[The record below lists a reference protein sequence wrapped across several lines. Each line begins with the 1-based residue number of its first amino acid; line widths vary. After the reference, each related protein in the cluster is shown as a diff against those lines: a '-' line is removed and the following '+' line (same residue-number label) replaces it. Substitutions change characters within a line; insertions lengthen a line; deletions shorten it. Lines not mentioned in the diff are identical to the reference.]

1 MQTRID
7 FSEEAQL
14 RERLIES
21 YKEEL
26 NETKDKLQMA
36 STTIDEMK
44 NMVLE
49 INQEY
54 KLVSDEKEQE
64 GKAFEA
70 KLKEKETVVNKLEQE
85 LKNANELLSIAKR
98 KGATVL
104 SESDIEQLSPA
115 AAVASRL
122 LKSGM
127 SLTQIYSEHVNLSET
142 LQQEKKENERLKSY
156 IDELVRD
163 IEEKAPTMIRQKQ
176 EYEDS
181 VKTINNL
188 TEQLEKSMMD
198 FEVLKSKSEDSI
210 KKFNLVTS
218 ENMRLKQDIQDFSR
232 QITVLL
238 HEIETMRRLAA
249 KSGNSA
255 NLVAT
260 KVDMDSSH
268 MNTSIA
274 NLFASNAHDDSSVS
288 EVTSSSEVQNKNLF
302 LFRNIEELQKQN
314 QKLVQLVHEIT
325 DKKQS
330 EEKIELDLRTKEY
343 NEKLNLA
350 MRELEEFKKQ
360 REKQEQVVGFEFSI
374 RINKFNRFI
383 RIRFK

>member
-1 MQTRID
+1 MQTRLD

-14 RERLIES
+14 RERLIDS

-26 NETKDKLQMA
+26 NDTKDKLQIA
-36 STTIDEMK
+36 SKTIDEMK
-44 NMVLE
+44 QMVLE

-54 KLVSDEKEQE
+54 KSVSDEKEQE
-64 GKAFEA
+64 SKAFEA
-70 KLKEKETVVNKLEQE
+70 KIKEKETIVLKLEQE

-163 IEEKAPTMIRQKQ
+163 IEEKAPTMIRQKH
-176 EYEDS
+176 EYEES

-210 KKFNLVTS
+210 KKYNLVTS
-218 ENMRLKQDIQDFSR
+218 ENMRLKQDMQDFSR

-238 HEIETMRRLAA
+238 HEIETMRRCAA
-249 KSGNSA
+249 KSGTLNTST
-255 NLVAT
+255 VS
-260 KVDMDSSH
+260 KIDIDSSH

-274 NLFASNAHDDSSVS
+274 NLFASNDDVDLSVS

-360 REKQEQVVGFEFSI
+360 REKQEQVVSYNF
-374 RINKFNRFI
+374 
-383 RIRFK
+383 

>member
-1 MQTRID
+1 VQTRLD

-14 RERLIES
+14 REKLIYT

-36 STTIDEMK
+36 SQTIEEMK
-44 NMVLE
+44 QMVLE

-54 KLVSDEKEQE
+54 KSVSDEKDQE
-64 GKAFEA
+64 SKAFEA
-70 KLKEKETVVNKLEQE
+70 KLKEKEMIVSKLEQE

-156 IDELVRD
+156 IEELVRD
-163 IEEKAPTMIRQKQ
+163 IEEKAPTMIRQKH
-176 EYEDS
+176 EYEES

-210 KKFNLVTS
+210 KKYNLVTS

-238 HEIETMRRLAA
+238 HEIETMRRCAA
-249 KSGNSA
+249 KSGS
-255 NLVAT
+255 LTTPIVA
-260 KVDMDSSH
+260 KIDLEASH

-274 NLFASNAHDDSSVS
+274 NLFASNEEIDLSVS

-325 DKKQS
+325 YKKQS
-330 EEKIELDLRTKEY
+330 EEKIEFDSRTKEY

-350 MRELEEFKKQ
+350 MRELDEFKRQ
-360 REKQEQVVGFEFSI
+360 REKQEQVVSL
-374 RINKFNRFI
+374 NCFI
-383 RIRFK
+383 L

>member
-1 MQTRID
+1 
-7 FSEEAQL
+7 
-14 RERLIES
+14 
-21 YKEEL
+21 
-26 NETKDKLQMA
+26 
-36 STTIDEMK
+36 
-44 NMVLE
+44 MVIE

-54 KLVSDEKEQE
+54 KSVSEEKELD

-70 KLKEKETVVNKLEQE
+70 KLKEKESTISKLEQE

-127 SLTQIYSEHVNLSET
+127 SLTQIYSEHVNLSES
-142 LQQEKKENERLKSY
+142 LQIEKKENDRLKAC
-156 IDELVRD
+156 IEELIRD
-163 IEEKAPTMIRQKQ
+163 IHQKAPLMIRQKQ
-176 EYEDS
+176 EYEES

-198 FEVLKSKSEDSI
+198 YEVLKSKSEDSI
-210 KKFNLVTS
+210 KKYNLVAS
-218 ENMRLKQDIQDFSR
+218 ENVRLKQDVNDFSR
-232 QITVLL
+232 QVTVLL
-238 HEIETMRRLAA
+238 HEIETHRRSKPGVLA
-249 KSGNSA
+249 NSRI
-255 NLVAT
+255 
-260 KVDMDSSH
+260 DMDSSH
-268 MNTSIA
+268 LNTSIA
-274 NLFASNAHDDSSVS
+274 NLFASNAKNDDLSMA
-288 EVTSSSEVQNKNLF
+288 EVTSSSEVPTKNVF

-330 EEKIELDLRTKEY
+330 EEKIELELRTKEF

-360 REKQEQVVGFEFSI
+360 REKQEQVVCLFS
-374 RINKFNRFI
+374 
-383 RIRFK
+383 

>member
-1 MQTRID
+1 
-7 FSEEAQL
+7 
-14 RERLIES
+14 
-21 YKEEL
+21 
-26 NETKDKLQMA
+26 
-36 STTIDEMK
+36 
-44 NMVLE
+44 
-49 INQEY
+49 
-54 KLVSDEKEQE
+54 
-64 GKAFEA
+64 
-70 KLKEKETVVNKLEQE
+70 
-85 LKNANELLSIAKR
+85 
-98 KGATVL
+98 
-104 SESDIEQLSPA
+104 
-115 AAVASRL
+115 
-122 LKSGM
+122 
-127 SLTQIYSEHVNLSET
+127 
-142 LQQEKKENERLKSY
+142 
-156 IDELVRD
+156 
-163 IEEKAPTMIRQKQ
+163 MIRQKQ

-350 MRELEEFKKQ
+350 MRELEEFKRQ

-374 RINKFNRFI
+374 RINIQNLKFCDIDKSGQTLQKHIF
-383 RIRFK
+383 

>member
-1 MQTRID
+1 VQTRID

-26 NETKDKLQMA
+26 NETKDKLQIA

-238 HEIETMRRLAA
+238 HEIETMRRLAS
-249 KSGNSA
+249 KSGNSV
-255 NLVAT
+255 NVVST
-260 KVDMDSSH
+260 KVDMDSSL

-274 NLFASNAHDDSSVS
+274 NLFASNAHDDSSMS

-314 QKLVQLVHEIT
+314 HKLVQHVHEIT

-360 REKQEQVVGFEFSI
+360 REKQEQVVGFEFYDFL
-374 RINKFNRFI
+374 K
-383 RIRFK
+383 